1 MAKQTEPKGWAQECL
16 DGIELEVHTV
26 VRAKLKEQLDG
37 VMRERP
43 LKAGEVSK
51 LATAL
56 LELPKNDKAE
66 EKAA

>member
-1 MAKQTEPKGWAQECL
+1 MTKQTEPKGWAQGCL
-16 DGIELEVHTV
+16 DGIELEVHAA

-43 LKAGEVSK
+43 LKTGEVSK

-56 LELPKNDKAE
+56 LEPPKDD
-66 EKAA
+66 